1 MYTWVYAFLDSTN
14 QLYNSQYAF
23 RADHS
28 CSQAI
33 SELVGEVAKNTEKN
47 HTTCSIFI
55 NLSKAFDT
63 LEHTTVIKKLER
75 YGIRGQTLLWF
86 KSYLEGRKLRVRCTT
101 NVEGKQ
107 EISDT
112 YSIKYGTPQGSCMG
126 PLIFLI
132 FCNDISLSLQHMHCI
147 QFADDTTLYFS
158 HKNANYLQYCVNS
171 DLQILQ
177 DWFRANKLTLN
188 ASKSVCLIF
197 NLRDYLADL
206 KLMMN
211 GVELPILSEKKFLGV
226 WIDNKLTWKR
236 HVDEV
241 VKRIKN
247 RINLLRRSQRFLSI
261 HSKKVL
267 SHAQIQSILT
277 YGIGAWGN
285 MINKSQQTKLQKLQ
299 NQALKLMNPSSDI
312 REIVD
317 QYNILR
323 INDLIQLENYKIWY
337 KHHNKQL
344 PRNLQEVMRTDH
356 ENVNLLKTH
365 RYSTRNKKEINLP
378 RADTQTYRSS
388 FLFKG
393 LCKYQ
398 LLPAEIKAEKK
409 EKKFVTDCKEYLI
422 KLRKLEWS

>member
-1 MYTWVYAFLDSTN
+1 MLKRLKVAIVKPLVKIFNASIESGIFPTNMKTAEVVPLHKSGSREDKNNYRPISLLLTISKLLEKIVYKRVYAFLDSTN
-14 QLYNSQYAF
+14 QLYNSQYGF

-33 SELVGEVAKNTEKN
+33 SEPVGEVAKNTEKN
-47 HTTCSIFI
+47 HMTCSIFI

-63 LEHTTVIKKLER
+63 LEHTTVIKKLEQ

-101 NVEGKQ
+101 NEEGKQ

-112 YSIKYGTPQGSCMG
+112 YSIEYGTPQGSCMG

-158 HKNANYLQYCVNS
+158 HQNANYLQYCVNS

-177 DWFRANKLTLN
+177 DWFWANKLTLN

-206 KLMMN
+206 KLMMSR
-211 GVELPILSEKKFLGV
+211 VELPILSETKFLGV

-241 VKRIKN
+241 VKGIKN
-247 RINLLRRSQRFLSI
+247 RINLL
-261 HSKKVL
+261 
-267 SHAQIQSILT
+267 
-277 YGIGAWGN
+277 
-285 MINKSQQTKLQKLQ
+285 
-299 NQALKLMNPSSDI
+299 
-312 REIVD
+312 
-317 QYNILR
+317 
-323 INDLIQLENYKIWY
+323 
-337 KHHNKQL
+337 
-344 PRNLQEVMRTDH
+344 
-356 ENVNLLKTH
+356 
-365 RYSTRNKKEINLP
+365 
-378 RADTQTYRSS
+378 
-388 FLFKG
+388 
-393 LCKYQ
+393 
-398 LLPAEIKAEKK
+398 
-409 EKKFVTDCKEYLI
+409 
-422 KLRKLEWS
+422 